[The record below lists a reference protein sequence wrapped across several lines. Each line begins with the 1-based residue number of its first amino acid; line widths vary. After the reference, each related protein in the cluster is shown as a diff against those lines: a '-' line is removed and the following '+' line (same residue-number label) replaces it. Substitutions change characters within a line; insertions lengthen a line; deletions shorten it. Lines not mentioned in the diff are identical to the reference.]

1 MSNLRF
7 CQGCNSGYLSED
19 GHDCPEKP
27 TAANITADAE
37 IRISVAKPSGL
48 TPVPKWK
55 WPDNNDRKRTEVWLS
70 DKYLVQVFDE
80 GHSLRMS
87 VNRVTVRDD
96 GKWDENLTWDELQ
109 EIKGQIG
116 RGKKY
121 AIEIYPRDCDVVNV
135 ANMRHLWILPKMLPM
150 GWRASK

>member
-1 MSNLRF
+1 MSN
-7 CQGCNSGYLSED
+7 
-19 GHDCPEKP
+19 
-27 TAANITADAE
+27 
-37 IRISVAKPSGL
+37 L

-55 WPDNNDRKRTEVWLS
+55 WPANNDRKRIEVWLS

-87 VNRVTVRDD
+87 VNRVTVRND
-96 GKWDENLTWDELQ
+96 GEWDENLTWDELQ

-150 GWRASK
+150 GWRA